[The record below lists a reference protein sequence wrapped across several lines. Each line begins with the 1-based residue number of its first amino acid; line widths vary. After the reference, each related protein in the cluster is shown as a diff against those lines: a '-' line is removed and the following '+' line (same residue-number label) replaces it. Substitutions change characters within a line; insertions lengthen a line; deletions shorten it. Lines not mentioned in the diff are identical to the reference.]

1 MNAQGLSVTF
11 GRRDFL
17 APQDSRGT
25 QPVSGLDWTVR
36 ELNWRAVGGPWSAVL
51 EARAAEPGG
60 LARLRGLVDL
70 LRCAAQVCDRSGS
83 PAWWG
88 YISAVEIHHHGAS
101 VRWDLAQMANRV
113 AAAYWGLGPVSYQGE
128 RLGTGF
134 LDDLASQRIYG
145 VKEQVY
151 TLGAST
157 LAEASAYR
165 AAMLKQNALPRPQPS
180 PQGEGLYARVECR
193 GWWETLDWRFYADGR
208 GRVGYLEIGGLAR
221 SVGAEPSCTQVAQM
235 FTPGAESWRVSE
247 IWLYCAAVGTPADTL
262 EVSITPGTGGLPG
275 AAALCRGTPTT
286 RLPGAFAWVRFT
298 LDAQPV
304 LQAGETYALVVR
316 RTGPLD
322 GLNYPAVRMDQRAG
336 WPGGRALILNGGW
349 HEPDPA
355 CDLNFL
361 VVGEE
366 QTTTQL
372 DRMVSA
378 GGQFLNRRRI
388 EPASGVYGRLYR
400 DGSRRAREE
409 IEELLRTG
417 TASGTRLLANVDVRR
432 DLRIYAQP
440 GETSAALRLGEGGQP
455 LRANGRVIELHE
467 QPAGQ
472 WVQLG
477 EMSGSG
483 ARAVFVESAAWD
495 GQKFTLHRA

>member
-1 MNAQGLSVTF
+1 MNAQGLSVIF
-11 GRRDFL
+11 GGRDL
-17 APQDSRGT
+17 PPHLLGGL

-36 ELNWRAVGGPWSAVL
+36 ELTWRAVGGPWSAVL
-51 EARAAEPGG
+51 EARAAEPGA
-60 LARLRGLVDL
+60 LARLWGLVDR
-70 LRCAAQVCDRSGS
+70 LRCAVQVCDRTGS

-88 YISAVEIHHHGAS
+88 YVSAVEIRHHGAS

-134 LDDLASQRIYG
+134 LDDLASQEIYG
-145 VKEQVY
+145 VKEKVY
-151 TLGAST
+151 TLGAGT

-180 PQGEGLYARVECR
+180 PQTGEGLYARVECC
-193 GWWETLDWRFYADGR
+193 GWWETLHWRFYADPR
-208 GRVGYLEIGGLAR
+208 GRVGHLQIGGLAR
-221 SVGAEPSCTQVAQM
+221 SIGAEQACTQVAQM
-235 FTPGAESWRVSE
+235 FTPGAESWQVSE
-247 IWLYCAAVGTPADTL
+247 VWLYCAAVGTPADTL
-262 EVSITPGTGGLPG
+262 EVSIIPSLGGLPG
-275 AAALCRGTPTT
+275 TAALCRGTPAA

-304 LQAGETYALVVR
+304 LQGGELYALVAR
-316 RTGPLD
+316 RTGQMD
-322 GLNYPAVRMDQRAG
+322 ALNYPAVRLDQRAG
-336 WPGGRALILNGGW
+336 WDAGRALIHNGGW
-349 HEPDPA
+349 HEPDPV

-372 DRMVSA
+372 DRMVSV

-388 EPASGVYGRLYR
+388 ELASGVFGRLYR
-400 DGSRRAREE
+400 DGSRRAGEE

-417 TASGTRLLANVDVRR
+417 TADGTRLLAAVDARR

-440 GETSAALRLGEGGQP
+440 GEESATLRLGEGGQP
-455 LRANGRVIELHE
+455 LGASGRVIELHE

-472 WVQLG
+472 WLQLG
-477 EMSGSG
+477 AVGGPG
-483 ARAVFVESAAWD
+483 ARAVFVESVTWD
-495 GQKFTLHRA
+495 GRKFTLHRA